1 MARYIK
7 ANPKVAKFLNLESDR
22 NTVKDGNY
30 LLWQADMLAFGPLTQ
45 LADTLQQIGGIA
57 LLPHEAR
64 EEQDGTVT
72 RPLPQATDP
81 RFIVEPVEP
90 ETEAPAEETEP
101 TGGEVNVGES
111 ETDGQQAESGDAA
124 ETSADE
130 SSEVNAG
137 ESETDGQQAE
147 GDTPETPTDESSEA
161 PAEET
166 TQSND
171 EVESI
176 DSGDVGSVDEVLN
189 ANDKEE

>member
-45 LADTLQQIGGIA
+45 LANTLQQIGGIA

-90 ETEAPAEETEP
+90 ETEVPGEENEP
-101 TGGEVNVGES
+101 TG
-111 ETDGQQAESGDAA
+111 
-124 ETSADE
+124 
-130 SSEVNAG
+130 
-137 ESETDGQQAE
+137 
-147 GDTPETPTDESSEA
+147 SEA

-176 DSGDVGSVDEVLN
+176 DSGDVGRVDEVLN

>member
-72 RPLPQATDP
+72 RLLPQATDP
-81 RFIVEPVEP
+81 CFIVEPIEP
-90 ETEAPAEETEP
+90 ETEVPGEENEP
-101 TGGEVNVGES
+101 TGSEANAGES
-111 ETDGQQAESGDAA
+111 ETDGQQAESGD
-124 ETSADE
+124 T
-130 SSEVNAG
+130 
-137 ESETDGQQAE
+137 T
-147 GDTPETPTDESSEA
+147 ETPTDANGEA